1 MRILCGVLGVI
12 IVLCSV
18 LFYGLTASR
27 DSLVAGIFAAVW
39 GLAGALMLW
48 LALLQSAQPS
58 AAGIAGHPTLTRIL
72 LRLVRIVSALLGGYF
87 GFICLLYLFGTIK
100 AVYEGWGDIGL
111 ILLTTL
117 YFGAIAAVCGFIA
130 FALIYFAVRGRRVGR
145 AAPSQPAQ
153 AGQG

>member
-1 MRILCGVLGVI
+1 MRILCGALGVI
-12 IVLCSV
+12 IVFCSV

-27 DSLVAGIFAAVW
+27 DSLVSGIFAAVW

-48 LALLQSAQPS
+48 LALLQGAQPS

-72 LRLVRIVSALLGGYF
+72 LRLVRFVSGLLGVYF
-87 GFICLLYLFGTIK
+87 GLVCLLYLFGTIK

-111 ILLTTL
+111 IFLSTMYL
-117 YFGAIAAVCGFIA
+117 GAIAALCGFIS

-145 AAPSQPAQ
+145 AAPSQPAR